1 MMKVVDRG
9 FAEGRVTPRLGG
21 GLPPAGEGASPRLA
35 LKDWRR
41 RAARVNKETAALEE
55 AVAALDDREIGAGDD
70 AVLRALSVLSLSATA
85 QRAVWVEALPEL
97 LALDGDDALATDV
110 KASIEL
116 RKLNVA
122 KQQTALATMYRE
134 RTAVFDVKLLSEA
147 LARQKHRGRLSHAPT
162 ERGGAAGSRRD
173 READGVM
180 RSPGVAA
187 RGLPSGG
194 DAGADLLEE
203 VQRAEQRERWRSL
216 RLSPWTA
223 ITLNNFF
230 AGHCYRWARWSLDRR
245 HDAVT
250 VIQALYRRQGAVLV
264 VLLARA
270 VAEARRLRREAAAT
284 FVQRHARGALG
295 RAHMGRIR
303 EELRDYERKRVTLQ
317 SFARLVPARRLG
329 LRCVNGDRRTAAN
342 IAGAGLKEVHGAL
355 LAVEKALG
363 YGRDDPLWLAREGI
377 ARARLFAELEPDGVV
392 EPGPARLGQ
401 ADHGDA
407 HGDHAPRAPQSVRV
421 MAGSLLLL
429 VAAARALTFEGVKN
443 ARRLAGAAANL
454 PVWRTATLDNATA
467 ADVAALR
474 DVARVIDL
482 RNDDEVAKGAKAR
495 SEAAREYYDAAP
507 VSNAP
512 FLGDIDAF
520 WGGVSA
526 NAPPLPL
533 WPRVSMLWSARPLN
547 AALSRALEDGGNAAL
562 YVAILDSAPT
572 TVGRAF
578 EEVVACVDAGD
589 TVLFHCQKGKDRTGI
604 LAALLEEAC
613 GVARA
618 DTVASYGLSGA
629 LLGGDDALPAATGK
643 RKDPDDPEVDWSR
656 FRGRRRRSRWLAD
669 ARHGGAAKYLVK
681 TKEVLG
687 WTGLHLFHYKDS
699 TCSRKV
705 RTVLALKRLD
715 YTGHHIEL
723 STRENISEYYL
734 GINPRGLVPCLVH
747 DGAVIIESNDIVDY
761 IEAAFPRAAPRRRRG
776 GRASSRRTANR
787 SRAAGQDHKAQFD
800 FWQRYTEN
808 GGVPE
813 VLVDDGVVAAR
824 FAFDALEKTLGEG
837 GGDFMPPV
845 SAAPTLTDVIWFPT
859 VRRIKH
865 CGYDLSRHPR
875 LEAWERA
882 CLRCPAF
889 AAEAEPADLVM
900 APALQPSRLPA
911 ATGARA
917 RRLLG

>member
-55 AVAALDDREIGAGDD
+55 AVAAVDDREIGAGDD

-97 LALDGDDALATDV
+97 LALDGDDALATVEGLPTPRPPEGRLGADVAAGYALAEAAEAFGSACPAALARRGRVTSELKRQRDALAADVLEKRLELQDV

-173 READGVM
+173 READGAM

-203 VQRAEQRERWRSL
+203 VQRAEQRARWRSL

-284 FVQRHARGALG
+284 FVQRHARGASG
-295 RAHMGRIR
+295 GPMGRIR
-303 EELRDYERKRVTLQ
+303 ASCATTSGSASRSSRSPR
-317 SFARLVPARRLG
+317 APRRLG

-363 YGRDDPLWLAREGI
+363 YGRDDRSGSRRAS
-377 ARARLFAELEPDGVV
+377 RARLFAELEPDGVV

-407 HGDHAPRAPQSVRV
+407 HGDHAPRRAPSV
-421 MAGSLLLL
+421 
-429 VAAARALTFEGVKN
+429 ARASPAPPQTC
-443 ARRLAGAAANL
+443 
-454 PVWRTATLDNATA
+454 PWRTATLDNATA

-547 AALSRALEDGGNAAL
+547 AALSRALEDGGNAA
-562 YVAILDSAPT
+562 YAAILDSAPT

-656 FRGRRRRSRWLAD
+656 FRGSPPDAIADTLSWLD
-669 ARHGGAAKYLVK
+669 ARHGGAAKYLVDACG
-681 TKEVLG
+681 V
-687 WTGLHLFHYKDS
+687 DAAS
-699 TCSRKV
+699 
-705 RTVLALKRLD
+705 LATL
-715 YTGHHIEL
+715 
-723 STRENISEYYL
+723 
-734 GINPRGLVPCLVH
+734 
-747 DGAVIIESNDIVDY
+747 
-761 IEAAFPRAAPRRRRG
+761 RAK
-776 GRASSRRTANR
+776 
-787 SRAAGQDHKAQFD
+787 AG
-800 FWQRYTEN
+800 
-808 GGVPE
+808 
-813 VLVDDGVVAAR
+813 
-824 FAFDALEKTLGEG
+824 
-837 GGDFMPPV
+837 
-845 SAAPTLTDVIWFPT
+845 
-859 VRRIKH
+859 
-865 CGYDLSRHPR
+865 
-875 LEAWERA
+875 
-882 CLRCPAF
+882 
-889 AAEAEPADLVM
+889 
-900 APALQPSRLPA
+900 
-911 ATGARA
+911 
-917 RRLLG
+917 